1 MSTITLKSLLLVNFK
16 GVREL
21 RLDFTQQV
29 TVISGE
35 NGTGKTT
42 IFDAF
47 HWLLFGK
54 DSTGRSDS
62 NFNIKTIDPS
72 TKKPILHLEHS
83 VTAMLDVDGRE
94 VKIQR
99 CYCEKWSRATANAE
113 ERLINHYTE
122 FYINDVK
129 MGTKREFDSEIAE
142 IIPEDVF
149 KLVTN
154 PYYFVNLKAE
164 QQKAILL
171 EMVGTVSDEEVAGS
185 NETFVKL
192 LAELNGRSLAAY
204 AKEVAAKKR
213 ACNDELKIIPS
224 QIDTANRLRPQPENW
239 EELESQKTEKEK
251 RLQAVEDQIRD
262 RSMATEA
269 EYKRKSEIQ
278 RQIGEKRLA
287 LNKAENEIRTTAL
300 SGINQAKMDLQKLQ
314 FDLSNAQATR
324 SNLIKKRDSIVEQ
337 IAQIESVVVGMREEY
352 KRIFLEKMPPIPEGT
367 FVCPTCNRPLEAADI
382 NAKKAELEANFNGN
396 KSQRLKANEERGKK
410 LIDEQSQLKNKGEE
424 IRKAINQAD
433 TNISTIT
440 AQVEAKKN
448 SIPEAPNVDAMIQ
461 GDAVCQALR
470 NEISDLEN
478 QLTMN
483 VKTVDVS
490 DLTTEKTKLQGE
502 IRELERSLLKRD
514 AIERAD
520 KEINELE
527 EKRIANN
534 QALASLEGW
543 ELVALEFQK
552 AKDAKLQEKIDSLFS
567 YVSFSFIKEQLN
579 GNENVTCVCT
589 VNGTPYPDVNAAGK
603 LNAGLDII
611 NAVCKHKGVSAP
623 IFIDN
628 RESVNQIIPTISQV
642 INLCVSLDAKITI
655 R

>member
-185 NETFVKL
+185 NEAFVKL
-192 LAELNGRSLAAY
+192 LAELNGRPLAAY

-239 EELESQKTEKEK
+239 EELENQKTEKEK

-300 SGINQAKMDLQKLQ
+300 SGINQAKIDLQKLQ

-352 KRIFLEKMPPIPEGT
+352 KRIFFEKMPPIPEGT

-440 AQVEAKKN
+440 AQVEAKKT

>member
-154 PYYFVNLKAE
+154 PYYFVSLKPE
-164 QQKAILL
+164 YQKAILL
-171 EMVGTVSDEEVAGS
+171 EMVGTVSDEEVAGT
-185 NETFVKL
+185 NEAFVKL

-239 EELESQKTEKEK
+239 EELENQKTEKEK

-352 KRIFLEKMPPIPEGT
+352 KRIFFEKMPPIPEGT

-440 AQVEAKKN
+440 AQVEAKKT

>member
-185 NETFVKL
+185 NEAFVKL
-192 LAELNGRSLAAY
+192 LAELNGRPLAAY

-239 EELESQKTEKEK
+239 EELENQKTEKEK
-251 RLQAVEDQIRD
+251 HLQAVEDQIRD

-352 KRIFLEKMPPIPEGT
+352 KRIFFEKMPPIPEGT

-440 AQVEAKKN
+440 AQVEAKKT

-483 VKTVDVS
+483 VKTVDVF

>member
-440 AQVEAKKN
+440 AQVEAKKT

-552 AKDAKLQEKIDSLFS
+552 AKDAKIQEKIDSLFS

>member
-171 EMVGTVSDEEVAGS
+171 EMVGTVSDEEVAGT
-185 NETFVKL
+185 NEAFVKL
-192 LAELNGRSLAAY
+192 LAELNGRPLAAY

-239 EELESQKTEKEK
+239 EELESQKADKEK

-314 FDLSNAQATR
+314 FDLSNAQAAR
-324 SNLIKKRDSIVEQ
+324 SNLVKKLQAKEDQ
-337 IAQIESVVVGMREEY
+337 ITQMVSTIAEMKTEY
-352 KRIFLEKMPPIPEGT
+352 IRIFKEVMPLIPNGT

-382 NAKKAELEANFNGN
+382 EAKKAELEANFNSN
-396 KSQRLKANEERGKK
+396 KSQRLKANEEKGKK
-410 LIDEQSQLKNKGEE
+410 LTDEQNQLQKEADE
-424 IRKAINQAD
+424 IRNAISKTDANIKAV
-433 TNISTIT
+433 S
-440 AQVEAKKN
+440 AQVEAKKA

-461 GDAVCQALR
+461 NDTVCQALR
-470 NEISDLEN
+470 NEISELEN

-483 VKTVDVS
+483 AQTVDVS
-490 DLTTEKTKLQGE
+490 DLSKEKVQLQGE

-520 KEINELE
+520 KEINDLE

-534 QALASLEGW
+534 QALADLEGW
-543 ELVALEFQK
+543 ELIALEFQK
-552 AKDAKLQEKIDSLFS
+552 AKDAKLQEKIDSLFT

-579 GNENVTCVCT
+579 GNENVTCICT

>member
-1 MSTITLKSLLLVNFK
+1 
-16 GVREL
+16 
-21 RLDFTQQV
+21 
-29 TVISGE
+29 
-35 NGTGKTT
+35 
-42 IFDAF
+42 
-47 HWLLFGK
+47 
-54 DSTGRSDS
+54 
-62 NFNIKTIDPS
+62 
-72 TKKPILHLEHS
+72 
-83 VTAMLDVDGRE
+83 
-94 VKIQR
+94 
-99 CYCEKWSRATANAE
+99 
-113 ERLINHYTE
+113 
-122 FYINDVK
+122 
-129 MGTKREFDSEIAE
+129 
-142 IIPEDVF
+142 
-149 KLVTN
+149 
-154 PYYFVNLKAE
+154 
-164 QQKAILL
+164 
-171 EMVGTVSDEEVAGS
+171 
-185 NETFVKL
+185 
-192 LAELNGRSLAAY
+192 
-204 AKEVAAKKR
+204 
-213 ACNDELKIIPS
+213 
-224 QIDTANRLRPQPENW
+224 
-239 EELESQKTEKEK
+239 
-251 RLQAVEDQIRD
+251 
-262 RSMATEA
+262 MATEA

-440 AQVEAKKN
+440 AQVEAKKT

>member
-185 NETFVKL
+185 NEAFVKL
-192 LAELNGRSLAAY
+192 LAELNGRPLAAY

-239 EELESQKTEKEK
+239 EELENQKTEKEK

-352 KRIFLEKMPPIPEGT
+352 KRIFFEKMPPIPEGT

-440 AQVEAKKN
+440 AQVEAKKT

>member
-1 MSTITLKSLLLVNFK
+1 MSTITLKSLSLVNFK

-21 RLDFTQQV
+21 YLDFTQQV

-185 NETFVKL
+185 NEAFVKL

-213 ACNDELKIIPS
+213 ACNDELKTIPS

-287 LNKAENEIRTTAL
+287 LNKTENEIRTTAL

-324 SNLIKKRDSIVEQ
+324 SNLIKKRDNIVEQ
-337 IAQIESVVVGMREEY
+337 IAQIESVVVGMKEEY
-352 KRIFLEKMPPIPEGT
+352 KRIFLEQMPPIPEGT

-410 LIDEQSQLKNKGEE
+410 LIDEQSQLKTKGEE

-433 TNISTIT
+433 ANISTIT
-440 AQVEAKKN
+440 AQVEAKKA

-483 VKTVDVS
+483 AKTVDVS
-490 DLTTEKTKLQGE
+490 DLTTEKTKLQRE

-611 NAVCKHKGVSAP
+611 NAVCKHRGVSAP

>member
-224 QIDTANRLRPQPENW
+224 KIDTANRLRPQPENW

-440 AQVEAKKN
+440 AQVEAKKT

>member
-440 AQVEAKKN
+440 AQVEAKKT

>member
-1 MSTITLKSLLLVNFK
+1 MSTITLKSLSLVNFK

-21 RLDFTQQV
+21 YLNFTQQV

-62 NFNIKTIDPS
+62 NFNIKTIDPT
-72 TKKPILHLEHS
+72 TKKPLLHLEHS
-83 VTAMLDVDGRE
+83 VTAFLDVDGRE

-99 CYCEKWSRATANAE
+99 CFCEKWSRATAKSE

-154 PYYFVNLKAE
+154 PYYFVHLKPE

-171 EMVGTVSDEEVAGS
+171 EMVGTVTDEEVAGT
-185 NETFVKL
+185 NEGFVKL
-192 LAELNGRSLAAY
+192 LAELNGRPLATY

-224 QIDTANRLRPQPENW
+224 QIETAQRLRPQPENW
-239 EELESQKTEKEK
+239 EDLESQKDQKEI

-262 RSMATEA
+262 KSTATEA
-269 EYKRKSEIQ
+269 EYKRKSELQ

-287 LNKAENEIRTTAL
+287 LAKAENEIKNNAL
-300 SGINQAKMDLQKLQ
+300 SGINQANMELQKLN

-324 SNLIKKRDSIVEQ
+324 NNLAQKSQGYSEQ
-337 IAQIESVVVGMREEY
+337 IASIGKELETMRNDY
-352 KRIFLEKMPPIPEGT
+352 KRINAEVMPPIPEGT
-367 FVCPTCNRPLEAADI
+367 FVCPTCNRPLEASDI
-382 NAKKAELEANFNGN
+382 EAKKAELEANFNAD
-396 KSQRLKANEERGKK
+396 KSKRLKDNVAKGKK
-410 LIDEQSQLKNKGEE
+410 RIEDQAKIQKELDKVNASISETDARISGLQSQIG
-424 IRKAINQAD
+424 
-433 TNISTIT
+433 
-440 AQVEAKKN
+440 AKKA
-448 SIPEAPNVDAMIQ
+448 SIPATPNVEGMIAS
-461 GDAVCQALR
+461 DPNCQAIR
-470 NEISDLEN
+470 NEISELEN
-478 QLTMN
+478 QLSMN
-483 VKTVDVS
+483 AKMVDVS
-490 DLTTEKTKLQGE
+490 DLNQEKKQLQDE
-502 IRELERSLLKRD
+502 IRELERSLLKRES
-514 AIERAD
+514 IQRAD
-520 KEINELE
+520 KEIKDLE

-534 QALASLEGW
+534 QALAELEGW
-543 ELVALEFQK
+543 ELAALEFQK
-552 AKDAKLQEKIDSLFS
+552 AKDAKLQEKIDRLFS

-611 NAVCKHKGVSAP
+611 NAVCRYKGVSAP

-628 RESVNQIIPTISQV
+628 RESVNEIIPTISQV
-642 INLCVSLDAKITI
+642 INLRVSLDAKITI
-655 R
+655 E